1 MSELDPIEFY
11 GFLKAHQR
19 HIDAFSSLVSLLPD
33 RDDLSPLFRLL
44 SDSLEQSMVP
54 VMINGLKLSE
64 AVTERSIAADTCN
77 R

>member
-11 GFLKAHQR
+11 DFLKAHQR
-19 HIDAFSSLVSLLPD
+19 HIYAFSSLASLLPD
-33 RDDLSPLFRLL
+33 NDDLSPLFRLL

-54 VMINGLKLSE
+54 VMINGLKLSK
-64 AVTERSIAADTCN
+64 AVAEHSTAADTCN